1 MDAAGKKKLQTV
13 KAELNAV
20 IRELESLSGSVRSDF
35 EGIGNDK
42 CADAMEDVLKQCYT
56 VRGKLNAI
64 DTGRLVKG

>member
-1 MDAAGKKKLQTV
+1 MDAAGKKKLQTI

-42 CADAMEDVLKQCYT
+42 CADAMEDVVKQCHT
-56 VRGKLNAI
+56 VRGKLQ
-64 DTGRLVKG
+64 

>member
-1 MDAAGKKKLQTV
+1 MDAAGKKKLQTI

-42 CADAMEDVLKQCYT
+42 CADAVEDVVKQCHT
-56 VRGKLNAI
+56 VRGKLDAI